1 MEKREKE
8 LFVSEMNSRL
18 KRAQATFL
26 VDYQGLDVKSIN
38 RVRGELKKI
47 GAEFQVVK
55 NRLLKLAS
63 KDTGNESIKEQLVGP
78 CALAI
83 TYDDIIAPAKV
94 LVDLSKD
101 IKNLD
106 IKTGQVSGKPLDLET
121 IKRLAGLPGRDQLIA
136 QVLSAMHAVPTSL
149 VRVLNG
155 VTVNLLNVLRAIGSG
170 KGGEQQVSDSN

>member
-1 MEKREKE
+1 MEKKEKE

-18 KRAQATFL
+18 KKAQATFL
-26 VDYQGLDVKSIN
+26 VDYKGLDVESMN

-63 KDTGNESIKEQLVGP
+63 KDTGNESIEKQFAGP

-83 TYDDIIAPAKV
+83 TYDDIVAPAKV

-101 IKNLD
+101 IKDLE
-106 IKTGQVSGKPLDLET
+106 IKTGQISGKPLDPGT
-121 IKRLAGLPGRDQLIA
+121 IKRLAGLPGREQLIA
-136 QVLSAMHAVPTSL
+136 QVLSAMNAVPTSL

-155 VTVNLLNVLRAIGSG
+155 VAVNLLNVLKAIESSRGV
-170 KGGEQQVSDSN
+170 EQQASKNN